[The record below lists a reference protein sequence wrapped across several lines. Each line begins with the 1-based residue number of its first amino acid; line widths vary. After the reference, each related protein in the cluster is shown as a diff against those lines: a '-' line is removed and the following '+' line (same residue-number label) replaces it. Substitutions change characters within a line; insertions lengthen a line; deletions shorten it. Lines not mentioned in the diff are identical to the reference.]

1 MKDQYVYLMGRGLY
15 VNLTN
20 RCSNRCDFCVRN
32 YDVDPAKKHG
42 FAGYDLWL
50 DHEPSAQE
58 VIDKARGAL
67 QKLGFGRGQLHWEGL
82 HNLIDDARVA
92 KKYNTDKASK

>member
-32 YDVDPAKKHG
+32 YDC
-42 FAGYDLWL
+42 
-50 DHEPSAQE
+50 
-58 VIDKARGAL
+58 
-67 QKLGFGRGQLHWEGL
+67 
-82 HNLIDDARVA
+82 RV
-92 KKYNTDKASK
+92 

>member
-1 MKDQYVYLMGRGLY
+1 MGRGLY

-58 VIDKARGAL
+58 VIDRARAVL
-67 QKLGFGRGQLHWEGL
+67 
-82 HNLIDDARVA
+82 DAHPEVEEVVFCG
-92 KKYNTDKASK
+92 YGD